1 MDTKGCR
8 LGIAAADF
16 PVAWLVSHQ
25 RESVSMADGDLSR
38 SAVDLREDEGIWWIT
53 FNRPEASNAFTLAD
67 LDRLSQIFDEA
78 GDRPLAVV
86 LTGAGSRSFSAGMH
100 LKAFSDLTP
109 QRAREFIVKNR
120 NVLAAVRT
128 APFPTIAAINGHCLG
143 TGLGLALV
151 SDIRI
156 AVPHATFG
164 LPEIKVGVPSVC
176 DIALLQQHIG
186 LSKAKEM
193 ILTGDSYSVE
203 QLLLYGFLNA
213 VVPADELVAEVKRML
228 GRVVRHTRTVVA
240 AQKKL
245 FEIWQNTTL
254 ATGIDKSIEV
264 FASVFASP
272 DTYEQIERH
281 RMTIGHKRETS

>member
-1 MDTKGCR
+1 
-8 LGIAAADF
+8 
-16 PVAWLVSHQ
+16 
-25 RESVSMADGDLSR
+25 MADVDLSR
-38 SAVDLREDEGIWWIT
+38 PAVDLREDGGIWWIT

-67 LDRLSQIFDEA
+67 LDRLFQIFEEA
-78 GDRPLAVV
+78 GDRPQAAV
-86 LTGAGSRSFSAGMH
+86 LTGAGRKSFSAGMH
-100 LKAFSDLTP
+100 LKAFSELTP
-109 QRAREFIVKNR
+109 ERAREFIVKNR
-120 NVLAAVRT
+120 KVLAAVRT

-186 LSKAKEM
+186 LSKAKEV
-193 ILTGDSYSVE
+193 ILTGDSYPVE
-203 QLLLYGFLNA
+203 QLLPYGFLNA
-213 VVPADELVAEVKRML
+213 VVPADELIVETKRML
-228 GRVVRHTRTVVA
+228 GRLVRHTRTVVA

-245 FEIWQNTTL
+245 FETWQNTTL
-254 ATGIDKSIEV
+254 TAGIDMSVEV

-272 DTYEQIERH
+272 DTYEQIANHQRA
-281 RMTIGHKRETS
+281 IGRKTS